1 VQLSFFG
8 SFEIG
13 SDAYPLSL
21 VPFQE
26 IIDKVEAGIYKA
38 KPSRVFAFEEIAEA
52 HRVME
57 ASQAAGKLVV
67 AGT

>member
-1 VQLSFFG
+1 MPTGAQFSFFG
-8 SFEIG
+8 SFEVG
-13 SDAYPLSL
+13 TPAYPIQDI
-21 VPFQE
+21 VA
-26 IIDKVEAGIYKA
+26 KAEAGVYQA
-38 KPSRVFAFEEIAEA
+38 KPSRVLAFEEITEA